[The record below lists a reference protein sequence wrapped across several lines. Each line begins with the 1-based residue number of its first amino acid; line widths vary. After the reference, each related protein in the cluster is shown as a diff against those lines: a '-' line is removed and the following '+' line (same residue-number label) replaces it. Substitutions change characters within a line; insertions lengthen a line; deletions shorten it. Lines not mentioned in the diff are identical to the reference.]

1 MFTACILGTKFYH
14 AGYLLYWMEC
24 FSLNRVCSLA
34 GSTGDQKVNKDSCS
48 IINCDTDLKQTNQK
62 GAMIEN
68 RLGTRPT

>member
-1 MFTACILGTKFYH
+1 
-14 AGYLLYWMEC
+14 MEC